1 MGEVRLSIPTVNAM
15 PAEELYVILYML
27 NLFQN
32 NKPYQVKTISH
43 YAIKHFNEFLQK
55 ARTRK

>member
-32 NKPYQVKTISH
+32 KKPYQVKAISH

-55 ARTRK
+55 TRTRK